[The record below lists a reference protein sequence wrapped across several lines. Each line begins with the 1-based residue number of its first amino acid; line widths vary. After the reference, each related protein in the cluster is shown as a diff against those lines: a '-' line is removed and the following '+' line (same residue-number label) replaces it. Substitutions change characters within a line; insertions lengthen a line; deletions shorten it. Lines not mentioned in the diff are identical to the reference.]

1 MANDLTTL
9 VELGWN
15 DFFDIFHRQY
25 QQGAPA
31 SHEFVA
37 RVVGEERGLFRVAS
51 LHGDFLA
58 VIAGRLR
65 YLADERLDLPA
76 IGDWVMCTLDSS
88 SERGVIHSIFFFCS
102 CITRKEAGHG
112 HQHQILAANVDAA
125 LIVTS
130 ANAEFNP
137 ARLQRY
143 VTAVREGDVTPE
155 IILSK
160 IDLCED
166 HESLISQIGQAI
178 PGITVHPISV
188 QSGAGT
194 LELSRRFSAGR
205 TFVFLGSSGVGKSTL
220 VNYLLNSEAMA
231 TQPISE
237 FESKGRHT
245 TTSRQMF
252 QLPSG
257 ALVIDTPGLREFRL
271 GGFEEGL
278 ERTYEDIL
286 DLARQCRFS
295 DCSHQGEPD
304 CAVEKARTDGSLSEE
319 RWNWYLKLQ
328 KEVAYQNRRDSG
340 EQARNTKARWKKI
353 HMQAKHILKRKRWES

>member
-1 MANDLTTL
+1 MAKHFTALA
-9 VELGWN
+9 ELGWN
-15 DFFDIFHRQY
+15 DSFETYCLQY
-25 QQGAPA
+25 LQEALSA
-31 SHEFVA
+31 NEFPA
-37 RVVGEERGLFRVAS
+37 RVVAEERGLFQVAS
-51 LHGDFLA
+51 LHGEFLS

-76 IGDWVMCTLDSS
+76 IGDWVFCTLEPS
-88 SERGVIHSIFFFCS
+88 SERGVIHSIVPRRS
-102 CITRKEAGHG
+102 CISRKEAGRG
-112 HQHQILAANVDAA
+112 IEDQILAANVDTA

-130 ANAEFNP
+130 ANAEFSP

-143 VTAVREGDVTPE
+143 VTAVREGGVTAE

-160 IDLCED
+160 IDLCAD
-166 HESLISQIGQAI
+166 HESLVAQIRQAI
-178 PGITVHPISV
+178 PGTAVHSISV
-188 QSGAGT
+188 HSGAGVC
-194 LELSRRFSAGR
+194 ELSHRFSSGR

-220 VNYLLNSEAMA
+220 VNCLMNSDVMA

-245 TTSRQMF
+245 TTSRHMF

-286 DLARQCRFS
+286 ELAGHCKFS
-295 DCSHQGEPD
+295 DCSHQGEPG
-304 CAVEKARTDGSLSEE
+304 CAVSTARLEGSLSED

-328 KEVAYQNRRDSG
+328 KEVAYQKRRESG
-340 EQARNTKARWKKI
+340 EQARNTKARWKNI
-353 HMQAKHILKRKRWES
+353 HKQAKHILKRKRWES